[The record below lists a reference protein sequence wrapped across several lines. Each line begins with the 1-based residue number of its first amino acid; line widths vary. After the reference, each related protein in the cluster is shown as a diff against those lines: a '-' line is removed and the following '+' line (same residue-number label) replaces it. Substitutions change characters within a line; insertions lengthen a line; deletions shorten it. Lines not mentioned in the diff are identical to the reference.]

1 MLNADKYIDRLRLV
15 LKSTDAM
22 KINKSY
28 KPRLEFVTN
37 RIVDIITDYDKD
49 FDRAMQEMEKQNV

>member
-1 MLNADKYIDRLRLV
+1 
-15 LKSTDAM
+15 M
-22 KINKSY
+22 KINKGY

-49 FDRAMQEMEKQNV
+49 FDRAMEEMEKKNV